1 MHVHFIAPERYVR
14 ASHEIVRHPRLR
26 ATAKT
31 LLLWALSLPP
41 GSRDTV
47 LTIGKRMPEGR
58 TAVAGA
64 RAQLIEEGFLHV
76 RRSQHPTKG
85 TWTTRV
91 LVTSVPLTEADEI
104 EAAWHTAVRNPA
116 LGEGEGREVGTS
128 PKGEKSEG
136 NTSSRAA
143 AEAAEDEGADGEARA
158 AAAGILGRLA
168 ARDRRLRLGAVEVL
182 DLAPLVAD
190 WLARDPD
197 VGRLR
202 EALLGGLPSHVLA
215 PAGFVR
221 ARLERGMP
229 VAVIAPG
236 VAAGGVG
243 ECARCADPVAGG
255 GTICRRCAGVAPPA
269 VGPDVAAVARNRRGA
284 ERARGLLRGAGLSS
298 TSASSWRSGSRNC
311 WTSTR
316 CHRS

>member
-47 LTIGKRMPEGR
+47 LTIGRRMPEGR
-58 TAVAGA
+58 TAVARA

-91 LVTSVPLTEADEI
+91 LVSSVPLTEADEI
-104 EAAWHTAVRNPA
+104 EAAWRTAVRNPA
-116 LGEGEGREVGTS
+116 VGEGEGREVGTS
-128 PKGEKSEG
+128 PKGEKNEE
-136 NTSSRAA
+136 NTSSRAGA
-143 AEAAEDEGADGEARA
+143 VEGDDNGGEARA
-158 AAAGILGRLA
+158 AAAGLLGRLT
-168 ARDRRLRLGAVEVL
+168 ARDGRVRLGAPEVL

-197 VGRLR
+197 EGRLR
-202 EALLGGLPSHVLA
+202 EALLGNLPSHVLA

-221 ARLERGMP
+221 TRLERRMP
-229 VAVIAPG
+229 VAVVIAG
-236 VAAGGVG
+236 GDTAGGVD
-243 ECARCADPVAGG
+243 ECATCADPVTGG
-255 GTICRRCAGVAPPA
+255 RAVCRRCAGVAPPET
-269 VGPDVAAVARNRRGA
+269 GPDAVAVARNRRGA
-284 ERARGLLRGAGLSS
+284 ERARGLLRGAVGGA
-298 TSASSWRSGSRNC
+298 SAA
-311 WTSTR
+311 
-316 CHRS
+316 

>member
-14 ASHEIVRHPRLR
+14 APHEIVRHPRLR

-47 LTIGKRMPEGR
+47 LTIGGRMPEGR

-91 LVTSVPLTEADEI
+91 LVSSVPLTEADEI
-104 EAAWHTAVRNPA
+104 EAAWRGAVQNPA
-116 LGEGEGREVGTS
+116 LGAGEGREVGTS
-128 PKGEKSEG
+128 PEGEKNEE

-143 AEAAEDEGADGEARA
+143 VGAAAVAGAVGGGDAGADGEARA
-158 AAAGILGRLA
+158 AAAELLGRLTA
-168 ARDRRLRLGAVEVL
+168 PDRRLRLGAVEVL

-215 PAGFVR
+215 PAGFLR
-221 ARLERGMP
+221 ARLERRMP
-229 VAVIAPG
+229 GAGAVPMAV
-236 VAAGGVG
+236 VAAGDASGGVG

-255 GTICRRCAGVAPPA
+255 GAVCRRCTGVATPGA
-269 VGPDVAAVARNRRGA
+269 GPDAAALERNRRGA
-284 ERARGLLRGAGLSS
+284 ERARSLLRGAVV
-298 TSASSWRSGSRNC
+298 AAA
-311 WTSTR
+311 
-316 CHRS
+316 

>member
-14 ASHEIVRHPRLR
+14 ASHEIIRHPRLR

-41 GSRDTV
+41 GSRDTI

-91 LVTSVPLTEADEI
+91 LVSSVPLTEADEI
-104 EAAWHTAVRNPA
+104 EAAWRGSVRNPA

-128 PKGEKSEG
+128 PKGEKNEG
-136 NTSSRAA
+136 NTSSR
-143 AEAAEDEGADGEARA
+143 EAATTAAGDDGGGEATA
-158 AAAGILGRLA
+158 AAAGLLGRLT
-168 ARDRRLRLGAVEVL
+168 ARDRRLRLGMVEVL

-202 EALLGGLPSHVLA
+202 EVLLGGLPSHVLA

-221 ARLERGMP
+221 ARLERRMP
-229 VAVIAPG
+229 GAV
-236 VAAGGVG
+236 VTVGGVG
-243 ECARCADPVAGG
+243 ECARCADPVASGG
-255 GTICRRCAGVAPPA
+255 AICGRCTGVAPPE
-269 VGPDVAAVARNRRGA
+269 VGPDVAAVERNRRGA
-284 ERARGLLRGAGLSS
+284 ERARGLLRGAVVA
-298 TSASSWRSGSRNC
+298 SAA
-311 WTSTR
+311 
-316 CHRS
+316 

>member
-58 TAVAGA
+58 TAVARA

-91 LVTSVPLTEADEI
+91 LVSSVPLTEPEQID
-104 EAAWHTAVRNPA
+104 AAWLSTVRNPA
-116 LGEGEGREVGTS
+116 LGEGEGRGVGTF
-128 PKGEKSEG
+128 PQGEKNEG
-136 NTSSRAA
+136 NTSLPAQDAS
-143 AEAAEDEGADGEARA
+143 EDASGEARA
-158 AAAGILGRLA
+158 TAAGLLGRLT
-168 ARDRRLRLGAVEVL
+168 ARDRRLQLGVAEVL
-182 DLAPLVAD
+182 GLAPLVAD

-197 VGRLR
+197 IGRLR

-221 ARLERGMP
+221 SRLERKMP
-229 VAVIAPG
+229 AAHTADAAPP
-236 VAAGGVG
+236 AAIG
-243 ECARCADPVAGG
+243 ECAHCADPVAGG
-255 GTICRRCAGVAPPA
+255 GSVCRRCAGVAPRA
-269 VGPDVAAVARNRRGA
+269 AGPDRAAVERTRRGA
-284 ERARGLLRGAGLSS
+284 ERARDLLRATVPVL
-298 TSASSWRSGSRNC
+298 APAP
-311 WTSTR
+311 
-316 CHRS
+316 

>member
-1 MHVHFIAPERYVR
+1 MTPAVLEHPGVRHKEQGLLMHVHFIAPERYVR

-58 TAVAGA
+58 TAIARA
-64 RAQLIEEGFLHV
+64 RAQLIEEGYLHV

-91 LVTSVPLTEADEI
+91 LVSSVPLTEPDEI
-104 EAAWHTAVRNPA
+104 EAAWRGSVRNPA

-128 PKGEKSEG
+128 PKEEKREG
-136 NTSSRAA
+136 NTSSLVGSVEG
-143 AEAAEDEGADGEARA
+143 EAAGL
-158 AAAGILGRLA
+158 LGRLT
-168 ARDRRLRLGAVEVL
+168 ARDRRLRLGVAEVL

-202 EALLGGLPSHVLA
+202 EALLGGLPTHVLA

-221 ARLERGMP
+221 ARLERRMP
-229 VAVIAPG
+229 GAVVAAPDA
-236 VAAGGVG
+236 AAGGMG
-243 ECARCADPVAGG
+243 ECARCADPVPGG
-255 GTICRRCAGVAPPA
+255 GVICGRCRGVAPPR
-269 VGPDVAAVARNRRGA
+269 VGPDVAAAERNRRGA
-284 ERARGLLRGAGLSS
+284 ERARGLLRGAVV
-298 TSASSWRSGSRNC
+298 TAAA
-311 WTSTR
+311 
-316 CHRS
+316 

>member
-1 MHVHFIAPERYVR
+1 MELLMHVHFIAPERYVR

-41 GSRDTV
+41 GSRDTI

-91 LVTSVPLTEADEI
+91 LVSSVPLTEADEI
-104 EAAWHTAVRNPA
+104 EAAWRTAVRNPA
-116 LGEGEGREVGTS
+116 LGEREGREVGTS
-128 PKGEKSEG
+128 PEGEKNEA
-136 NTSSRAA
+136 NTSSRA
-143 AEAAEDEGADGEARA
+143 EAGAVEGDDVGGEART
-158 AAAGILGRLA
+158 AAAGLLGRLT
-168 ARDRRLRLGAVEVL
+168 ARDRRLRLGAAEVL

-202 EALLGGLPSHVLA
+202 EVLLGGLPSHVLA

-221 ARLERGMP
+221 ARLERRMP
-229 VAVIAPG
+229 VAVVAPG
-236 VAAGGVG
+236 AVAGGVG
-243 ECARCADPVAGG
+243 ECACCADPVAGG
-255 GTICRRCAGVAPPA
+255 GVICRRCTGVVPPE
-269 VGPDVAAVARNRRGA
+269 VGPDAAAVERNRRGA
-284 ERARGLLRGAGLSS
+284 ECARGLLRGAVVVP
-298 TSASSWRSGSRNC
+298 AA
-311 WTSTR
+311 
-316 CHRS
+316 

>member
-91 LVTSVPLTEADEI
+91 LVSSVSLTEADEI
-104 EAAWHTAVRNPA
+104 EEAWRAAVRNPA
-116 LGEGEGREVGTS
+116 LGEGEGREVGSS
-128 PKGEKSEG
+128 PKGEKNEG
-136 NTSSRAA
+136 NTSSLSARPG
-143 AEAAEDEGADGEARA
+143 EGADADEEARA
-158 AAAGILGRLA
+158 AAAGLLGRLT
-168 ARDRRLRLGAVEVL
+168 ARDRRLRLGVVEVL

-202 EALLGGLPSHVLA
+202 DALLDDLPPHVLA

-221 ARLERGMP
+221 ARLERRMP
-229 VAVIAPG
+229 AVAAPG
-236 VAAGGVG
+236 AAPPRGVG

-255 GTICRRCAGVAPPA
+255 GTICLRCTGVAPPA
-269 VGPDVAAVARNRRGA
+269 AGLDVATAERNRRGA
-284 ERARGLLRGAGLSS
+284 ERARDLLRGA
-298 TSASSWRSGSRNC
+298 AVVPAA
-311 WTSTR
+311 
-316 CHRS
+316 

>member
-1 MHVHFIAPERYVR
+1 MHVHFIAPARYVR

-41 GSRDTV
+41 GSRDTI

-58 TAVAGA
+58 TAVARA
-64 RAQLIEEGFLHV
+64 RAQLIEEGYLHV

-91 LVTSVPLTEADEI
+91 LVSSVPLTEPDEI
-104 EAAWHTAVRNPA
+104 ETAWRGSVRNPA
-116 LGEGEGREVGTS
+116 LGEGEGREAGTS
-128 PKGEKSEG
+128 PKGEKNEG
-136 NTSSRAA
+136 KTSSRAA
-143 AEAAEDEGADGEARA
+143 TVTVAGAAEGEAAGL
-158 AAAGILGRLA
+158 LGRLT
-168 ARDRRLRLGAVEVL
+168 ARDRRLRLGAAEVL

-197 VGRLR
+197 MGRLR

-221 ARLERGMP
+221 ARLERRMP
-229 VAVIAPG
+229 EAVAGPG
-236 VAAGGVG
+236 AAAGGMR
-243 ECARCADPVAGG
+243 ECASCADPVEGG
-255 GTICRRCAGVAPPA
+255 GVVCRRCTGVAPLEG
-269 VGPDVAAVARNRRGA
+269 GPDTAAVERNRRGA
-284 ERARGLLRGAGLSS
+284 ERARSLLRGAMV
-298 TSASSWRSGSRNC
+298 TAAA
-311 WTSTR
+311 
-316 CHRS
+316 

>member
-41 GSRDTV
+41 GSRDTI

-58 TAVAGA
+58 TAVTRA
-64 RAQLIEEGFLHV
+64 RAQLIEEGYLHV

-91 LVTSVPLTEADEI
+91 LVSSVPLTEPDEI
-104 EAAWHTAVRNPA
+104 EAAWRGSVRNPA
-116 LGEGEGREVGTS
+116 LGEGESREVGTS
-128 PKGEKSEG
+128 PKGEKNERK
-136 NTSSRAA
+136 TSSRAA
-143 AEAAEDEGADGEARA
+143 TVAGAVEGEAAGL
-158 AAAGILGRLA
+158 LGRLT
-168 ARDRRLRLGAVEVL
+168 ARDYRLRLGVAEVL

-221 ARLERGMP
+221 ARLERRMP
-229 VAVIAPG
+229 EAVAGPG
-236 VAAGGVG
+236 AAAGGMR
-243 ECARCADPVAGG
+243 ECASCADPVAGG
-255 GTICRRCAGVAPPA
+255 RMTCRRCTEVEPPD
-269 VGPDVAAVARNRRGA
+269 GEPDATAIERNRRGA
-284 ERARGLLRGAGLSS
+284 ERARSLLRGAVV
-298 TSASSWRSGSRNC
+298 AAAA
-311 WTSTR
+311 
-316 CHRS
+316 

>member
-14 ASHEIVRHPRLR
+14 APHEIVRHPRLR

-47 LTIGKRMPEGR
+47 LTIGGRMPEGR

-91 LVTSVPLTEADEI
+91 LVSSVPLTEADEI
-104 EAAWHTAVRNPA
+104 EAAWRTAVQNPA
-116 LGEGEGREVGTS
+116 LGAGEGREVGTS
-128 PKGEKSEG
+128 PEGEKNEK

-143 AEAAEDEGADGEARA
+143 AGAAAGARAVGGGDVGAGAEGRA
-158 AAAGILGRLA
+158 AAAGLLGRLT

-215 PAGFVR
+215 PAGFLR
-221 ARLERGMP
+221 ARLERRMP
-229 VAVIAPG
+229 GAGTGAGAAPVPRAV
-236 VAAGGVG
+236 VAAGDASGGVG

-255 GTICRRCAGVAPPA
+255 GAVCRRCTGVAPPET
-269 VGPDVAAVARNRRGA
+269 GPDTAALERNRRGA
-284 ERARGLLRGAGLSS
+284 ERARSLLRGAVV
-298 TSASSWRSGSRNC
+298 AAA
-311 WTSTR
+311 
-316 CHRS
+316 

>member
-14 ASHEIVRHPRLR
+14 ASHEIVRHARLR

-41 GSRDTV
+41 GSRDTI

-91 LVTSVPLTEADEI
+91 LVSSVPLTEADEI
-104 EAAWHTAVRNPA
+104 EAAWRGSVRNPA
-116 LGEGEGREVGTS
+116 LGEGEGRVVGTS
-128 PKGEKSEG
+128 PKGEKNEG
-136 NTSSRAA
+136 NTSSREAA
-143 AEAAEDEGADGEARA
+143 MGAVAADDVGAEART
-158 AAAGILGRLA
+158 AAAGLLGRLT
-168 ARDRRLRLGAVEVL
+168 ARDRRLRLGAAEVL

-202 EALLGGLPSHVLA
+202 EALLGGLPSQVLA

-221 ARLERGMP
+221 ARLERRMP
-229 VAVIAPG
+229 VAV
-236 VAAGGVG
+236 VAVGDTGGGVG

-255 GTICRRCAGVAPPA
+255 GAICRRCTGVAPPE
-269 VGPDVAAVARNRRGA
+269 VGPDVAAVERNRRGA
-284 ERARGLLRGAGLSS
+284 ERARGLLRGAVVA
-298 TSASSWRSGSRNC
+298 SAA
-311 WTSTR
+311 
-316 CHRS
+316 

>member
-41 GSRDTV
+41 GSRDTI

-91 LVTSVPLTEADEI
+91 LVSSVPLTEADEI
-104 EAAWHTAVRNPA
+104 EAAWRTAVRNPA

-128 PKGEKSEG
+128 PKGEKNEG
-136 NTSSRAA
+136 NTSSSR
-143 AEAAEDEGADGEARA
+143 R
-158 AAAGILGRLA
+158 GR
-168 ARDRRLRLGAVEVL
+168 
-182 DLAPLVAD
+182 
-190 WLARDPD
+190 
-197 VGRLR
+197 
-202 EALLGGLPSHVLA
+202 
-215 PAGFVR
+215 VR
-221 ARLERGMP
+221 AM
-229 VAVIAPG
+229 
-236 VAAGGVG
+236 
-243 ECARCADPVAGG
+243 
-255 GTICRRCAGVAPPA
+255 
-269 VGPDVAAVARNRRGA
+269 
-284 ERARGLLRGAGLSS
+284 
-298 TSASSWRSGSRNC
+298 
-311 WTSTR
+311 TSTR
-316 CHRS
+316 RPGPLRPDCSGG